1 MDKISKLVKNNCLR
15 KVIRSLP
22 SLLAFSVVLGCAIFD
37 PKPAGT
43 PILRDQPKELA
54 KMPLPEYYLESPD
67 IITVESINL
76 VPKPPYLIKGM
87 DSLMIEVSG
96 TPEDEPISGEF
107 FVQPGGE
114 INLGVSY
121 GSVRVGGMS
130 IEDAERT
137 ILAELK
143 KKLKNPKVQARVAQM
158 SLLENI
164 AGNHLIAPDGYIVLG
179 SYGRVY
185 VNGLT
190 IEECRDAIELHLS
203 KQLEHPIVSVDVYAY
218 NSKEYYVILQGP
230 AGPDQVFSFPYT
242 GNETVLKAIANV
254 QGLQQFSSKRMWIA
268 RPIGNTNKP
277 LILPV
282 DWNAVV
288 AYGAPQTNYQIIPGD
303 RVFVQV
309 DNWVAFD
316 QRLAKIFAPFERI
329 MGFMLLSAST
339 LTRYSGSVMK
349 GGGNPTG
356 Y

>member
-1 MDKISKLVKNNCLR
+1 MMDKVNNLVKKRSLAMI
-15 KVIRSLP
+15 IRS
-22 SLLAFSVVLGCAIFD
+22 SLSFLAFSFVLGCAIFD

-54 KMPLPEYYLESPD
+54 KMPLPEYYIESPD
-67 IITVESINL
+67 IITVRSINII
-76 VPKPPYLIKGM
+76 PKPPYLIKSM
-87 DSLMIEVSG
+87 DVLYIEVSG
-96 TPEDEPISGEF
+96 TPEGEEIRGLYL
-107 FVQPGGE
+107 VQAGGE

-130 IEDAERT
+130 VEDAEKM
-137 ILAELK
+137 ILSELR
-143 KKLKNPKVQARVAQM
+143 KKLKNPKVQARVDTMGA
-158 SLLENI
+158 LENI
-164 AGNHLIAPDGYIVLG
+164 DGNHLVAPDGYIVLG

-190 IEECRDAIELHLS
+190 IDECRDAIELHLS

-218 NSKEYYVILQGP
+218 NSKEYYVILQG
-230 AGPDQVFSFPYT
+230 AGPDQVYSFPYT

-254 QGLQQFSSKRMWIA
+254 NGLQPFSSRRMWIA

-288 AYGAPQTNYQIIPGD
+288 AYGAPQTNYQIVPGD

-309 DNWVAFD
+309 DNWVVFD
-316 QRLAKIFAPFERI
+316 QRLSKIFSPFERI
-329 MGFMLLSAST
+329 MGFMLLSQSM
-339 LTRYSGSVMK
+339 LSRYSGDVLRSSY
-349 GGGNPTG
+349 GGGG